1 MASSWA
7 ECRPGA
13 HSSDVRAWM
22 SWRLSQMS
30 ILTDVCVWDCVSHV
44 VSDSKAVDDFSGLEA
59 SLMS

>member
-1 MASSWA
+1 
-7 ECRPGA
+7 
-13 HSSDVRAWM
+13 M

-30 ILTDVCVWDCVSHV
+30 ILTDVFVWDCVSPV